1 MRRRRWREPRK
12 SLTTLH
18 TVESHISNSICLRLP
33 GRHRTIERKTI
44 ILPRTNEEQRERMK
58 RGWNWRRKGEDCL
71 ALARGQDARNK
82 FENER
87 EGEGKWYERMGD
99 SIVGVAPTTK
109 YHRLFLAQP
118 YADSGV
124 QPSADNRTG
133 YVVDLAGNIY
143 ELLLSSPLFLIA
155 FLSFLLIFSFITSYC
170 FLSLPSPFLFLFS
183 LSLSYSNL
191 FLMRT

>member
-143 ELLLSSPLFLIA
+143 ELLLSSPLFLVA
-155 FLSFLLIFSFITSYC
+155 FLSFLSLSS
-170 FLSLPSPFLFLFS
+170 LSLPLTVFSLFLLLFSFSS
-183 LSLSYSNL
+183 LSLSLSL
-191 FLMRT
+191 TLIFF

>member
-1 MRRRRWREPRK
+1 
-12 SLTTLH
+12 
-18 TVESHISNSICLRLP
+18 
-33 GRHRTIERKTI
+33 
-44 ILPRTNEEQRERMK
+44 MK
-58 RGWNWRRKGEDCL
+58 RGWNWRTEGEDCL
-71 ALARGQDARNK
+71 ALAQGQDARNK

-87 EGEGKWYERMGD
+87 EGEGEWYERMGD

-143 ELLLSSPLFLIA
+143 ELLLSSPLF
-155 FLSFLLIFSFITSYC
+155 SRR
-170 FLSLPSPFLFLFS
+170 LSLLSPSLPFHYLLLFS
-183 LSLSYSNL
+183 LSSFFFSFSL
-191 FLMRT
+191 FPPLP